1 MLRSSLALLSA
12 LLILCSPCWA
22 DVVLLRGEE
31 ELASI
36 PTQER
41 EGVFF
46 VSAEDLLR
54 ALGGQFRA
62 SDEALE
68 GRVLSRRL
76 KLLAGASAFVLD
88 GRLCPLPGEVVRE
101 GGFFLL
107 DLRSAR
113 SLLRAMRSDLALRP
127 RVEAS
132 SPSPPPEGGSGGG
145 ISVRCSS
152 VDGFSRVVFELPE
165 GASAEHRLEGGAMVL
180 SFGGVGAPPPLSEV
194 KSLPGVK
201 SLSADLSDGRLKVRL
216 LLEEGVR
223 ARAFQLPSPRR
234 LVVDLSGVRSG
245 EDGDRRPAGGV
256 AAELVG
262 RPGGYP
268 RGQRVVAVD
277 PGHGGR
283 DPGAIGAGGVK
294 EKDVNLAVALLLER
308 ELSRRGVRVVMTRR
322 DDRYL
327 SLAERRDV
335 ANAARADLFVS
346 LHCNALPPGRR
357 GEGFE
362 VYLMSLPTDRDAMEL
377 ALIEN
382 KEVGN
387 GGAVEE
393 RTNMLMR
400 ILGDMQQNAKI
411 SESIRLAE
419 LFVQRMRRAGIN
431 AVRVA
436 QAPFFVLRGA
446 AMPAFLLEMGYI
458 TNPVEAQRLASPGY
472 QAALASAMADAILAC
487 LEALPEEWR

>member
-1 MLRSSLALLSA
+1 M
-12 LLILCSPCWA
+12 
-22 DVVLLRGEE
+22 
-31 ELASI
+31 
-36 PTQER
+36 
-41 EGVFF
+41 
-46 VSAEDLLR
+46 
-54 ALGGQFRA
+54 
-62 SDEALE
+62 
-68 GRVLSRRL
+68 
-76 KLLAGASAFVLD
+76 
-88 GRLCPLPGEVVRE
+88 
-101 GGFFLL
+101 
-107 DLRSAR
+107 
-113 SLLRAMRSDLALRP
+113 
-127 RVEAS
+127 
-132 SPSPPPEGGSGGG
+132 
-145 ISVRCSS
+145 
-152 VDGFSRVVFELPE
+152 
-165 GASAEHRLEGGAMVL
+165 
-180 SFGGVGAPPPLSEV
+180 
-194 KSLPGVK
+194 
-201 SLSADLSDGRLKVRL
+201 
-216 LLEEGVR
+216 
-223 ARAFQLPSPRR
+223 
-234 LVVDLSGVRSG
+234 
-245 EDGDRRPAGGV
+245 
-256 AAELVG
+256 
-262 RPGGYP
+262 
-268 RGQRVVAVD
+268 AVD

-283 DPGAIGAGGVK
+283 DPGAIGAGGIR

-472 QAALASAMADAILAC
+472 QAALASAMAEAIVAC